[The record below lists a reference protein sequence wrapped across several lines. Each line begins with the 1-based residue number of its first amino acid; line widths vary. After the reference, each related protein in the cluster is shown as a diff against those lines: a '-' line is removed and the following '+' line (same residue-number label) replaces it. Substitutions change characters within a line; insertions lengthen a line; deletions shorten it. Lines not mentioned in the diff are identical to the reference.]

1 MTGKDAAQTTLEKW
15 LAQHPAP
22 EPTATA
28 PAIPTDEIEKAALF
42 FEFDPKDLTW
52 EYNESNL
59 IVAVLSGIPVWF
71 GKLSNENGGGFFA
84 VVDDRGLMD
93 TPLMLAECIRDKQAE
108 DVKAEAY
115 ANRAR
120 VMTVM
125 VLPLDMREAEAY
137 TTISHLLNHE
147 GWEIFNVHTEIEND
161 HHVTVQIF
169 TLTRD

>member
-15 LAQHPAP
+15 LAEYPAP
-22 EPTATA
+22 DPTAVT
-28 PAIPTDEIEKAALF
+28 PAIPTDEIKKAAHF
-42 FEFDPKDLTW
+42 FGFKPEDLTW

-59 IVAVLSGIPVWF
+59 IVAVLGGIPVWF

-120 VMTVM
+120 VMLIE
-125 VLPLDMREAEAY
+125 VLPFDVSASKALA
-137 TTISHLLNHE
+137 TISHLLNHE
-147 GWEIFNVHTEIEND
+147 GWKIYNVHTEIEND
-161 HHVTVQIF
+161 HHVTVQIY
-169 TLTRD
+169 TLIHD

>member
-1 MTGKDAAQTTLEKW
+1 MTTLEKW

-42 FEFDPKDLTW
+42 FEFDPNVLTW
-52 EYNESNL
+52 VYNPERQ
-59 IVAVLSGIPVWF
+59 IVAVLGDVTVRF
-71 GKLSNENGGGFFA
+71 GKRDNEYGVGVYARMTGA
-84 VVDDRGLMD
+84 DMVY
-93 TPLMLAECIRDKQAE
+93 TPTKLAAQIRTRQIQVAN
-108 DVKAEAY
+108 ARAH

-120 VMTVM
+120 VMLIE
-125 VLPLDMREAEAY
+125 VLPFDVSASKALA
-137 TTISHLLNHE
+137 TISHLLNHE
-147 GWEIFNVHTEIEND
+147 GWKIYNVHTEIEND